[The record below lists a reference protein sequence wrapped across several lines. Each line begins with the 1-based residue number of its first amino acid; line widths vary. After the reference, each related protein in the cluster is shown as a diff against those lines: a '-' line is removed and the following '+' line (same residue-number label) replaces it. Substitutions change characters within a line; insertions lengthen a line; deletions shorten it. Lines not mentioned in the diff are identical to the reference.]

1 MLTQYKNINQIVSA
15 SRSVTG
21 ERLAKTKTE
30 YFSSEL
36 NTKFVRVPIIANQES
51 DIKVEFHVYAG
62 DTWITGNHQIP
73 LQSKIPNYVD
83 KNTKAP
89 IRFPS
94 QPIAINISQ
103 EFNNL
108 KLSAGNFRVAINFFK
123 TLIGDYNEQYLRIDE
138 ISPDRTEIRL
148 RAIDVDN
155 SVYAQQIVN
164 FIQTVNPT
172 STTQQFYKSY
182 LLNFSRNQTAVVVNT
197 VVIGE
202 YIYIKLYEPLAEII
216 DTDFK
221 CWIVEELKP
230 TYIDKVAISPAIPQK
245 TFNQLANPN
254 WYANATFNTSAETG
268 LRAWN
273 DLLGSSTQTS
283 QQIVDTYFSGSLS
296 GIKLNIDYSDF
307 NNFIFY
313 SSATERISNFKYK
326 LELIEFY
333 ASQSLVVSQISG
345 SVATTNVADFENKKT
360 NLIGGFDNFEQ
371 FLYYQSSSILTSNP
385 IPSEFATVTELTGSY
400 ILPAPKTNST
410 KPYTLA
416 STTSSAFISW
426 YNGIYTSASLYD
438 TLNYNALVYA
448 LPEYIRFD
456 TLSDGIT
463 TFVNM
468 LGQHYDILYTYINHM
483 TRINKREENP
493 KLGMPNE
500 LLYSVAKQ
508 FGWSL
513 TDGNQSQELWQY
525 VLGTSEAGV
534 PLTGSNSI
542 GDPAVPGQDITYA
555 IWRRIVNNLPLL
567 LKSKGTK
574 RSIQALL
581 SCYGIPQSLISIKEY
596 GGPRLER
603 APIYE
608 KLNFDY
614 ALDLSSSIAGTV
626 TVNYTQPIQSV
637 ELRFRTADVIA
648 NPTLPST
655 MNLYTIGSNVVT
667 IDFSS
672 GTLGTIRINGT
683 GSANIE
689 MFNGDWISTLLRTTG
704 SKLEV
709 IAKKSKYG
717 KIVAAV
723 SASATASF
731 ASTSTLTL
739 GSTSTGASRLY
750 GQLQE
755 LRLWTSSLS
764 DSPFNNHVK
773 APGAYDGNVDA
784 YSELLFRL
792 PLNQKI
798 NHALTASLQGSQ
810 PASST
815 ISASFASWTQNTPY
829 DSLEETYYYDGIS
842 LGAGTYDDN
851 KVRIE
856 QNELVGVLD
865 IKTRA
870 ERSQFDKAPL
880 DSKKIGVYFSPQ
892 TMIDEDVIAQF
903 GFTELDQYIGD
914 PGNSDLNSYPQLI
927 QAAQSYWKKYQN
939 KNDINSYISMFTL
952 FDLSF
957 FRQLEQL
964 LPARTDK
971 MVGLLIQPNILER
984 SKATI
989 LPVIERF
996 DSLYTASLQNVSP
1009 TASGEYSFYTA
1020 SFDGNILSITG
1031 LDDDQWQAYITGG
1044 DAAYNSTPYSYEY
1057 VLRSGSTWITASSP
1071 YWLSD
1076 AVQPVYLNSILSEY
1090 RFTSESTQY
1099 ITSSISIGYYGT
1111 GSYGSS
1117 SYAFTST
1124 NRFTGSFAR
1133 VQDYLPTGIDNQRY
1147 SGCKMTSPGFNINST
1162 QTIDG
1167 GPVAEFSSANP
1178 NQLIYQSYGDQG
1190 SFVLAR

>member
-468 LGQHYDILYTYINHM
+468 LGQHYDILYTDINHM
-483 TRINKREENP
+483 TRIN
-493 KLGMPNE
+493 
-500 LLYSVAKQ
+500 
-508 FGWSL
+508 
-513 TDGNQSQELWQY
+513 
-525 VLGTSEAGV
+525 
-534 PLTGSNSI
+534 
-542 GDPAVPGQDITYA
+542 
-555 IWRRIVNNLPLL
+555 
-567 LKSKGTK
+567 
-574 RSIQALL
+574 
-581 SCYGIPQSLISIKEY
+581 
-596 GGPRLER
+596 
-603 APIYE
+603 
-608 KLNFDY
+608 
-614 ALDLSSSIAGTV
+614 
-626 TVNYTQPIQSV
+626 
-637 ELRFRTADVIA
+637 
-648 NPTLPST
+648 
-655 MNLYTIGSNVVT
+655 
-667 IDFSS
+667 
-672 GTLGTIRINGT
+672 
-683 GSANIE
+683 
-689 MFNGDWISTLLRTTG
+689 
-704 SKLEV
+704 
-709 IAKKSKYG
+709 
-717 KIVAAV
+717 
-723 SASATASF
+723 
-731 ASTSTLTL
+731 
-739 GSTSTGASRLY
+739 
-750 GQLQE
+750 
-755 LRLWTSSLS
+755 
-764 DSPFNNHVK
+764 
-773 APGAYDGNVDA
+773 
-784 YSELLFRL
+784 
-792 PLNQKI
+792 
-798 NHALTASLQGSQ
+798 
-810 PASST
+810 
-815 ISASFASWTQNTPY
+815 
-829 DSLEETYYYDGIS
+829 
-842 LGAGTYDDN
+842 
-851 KVRIE
+851 
-856 QNELVGVLD
+856 
-865 IKTRA
+865 
-870 ERSQFDKAPL
+870 
-880 DSKKIGVYFSPQ
+880 
-892 TMIDEDVIAQF
+892 
-903 GFTELDQYIGD
+903 
-914 PGNSDLNSYPQLI
+914 
-927 QAAQSYWKKYQN
+927 
-939 KNDINSYISMFTL
+939 
-952 FDLSF
+952 
-957 FRQLEQL
+957 
-964 LPARTDK
+964 
-971 MVGLLIQPNILER
+971 
-984 SKATI
+984 
-989 LPVIERF
+989 
-996 DSLYTASLQNVSP
+996 
-1009 TASGEYSFYTA
+1009 
-1020 SFDGNILSITG
+1020 
-1031 LDDDQWQAYITGG
+1031 
-1044 DAAYNSTPYSYEY
+1044 
-1057 VLRSGSTWITASSP
+1057 
-1071 YWLSD
+1071 
-1076 AVQPVYLNSILSEY
+1076 
-1090 RFTSESTQY
+1090 
-1099 ITSSISIGYYGT
+1099 
-1111 GSYGSS
+1111 
-1117 SYAFTST
+1117 
-1124 NRFTGSFAR
+1124 
-1133 VQDYLPTGIDNQRY
+1133 
-1147 SGCKMTSPGFNINST
+1147 
-1162 QTIDG
+1162 
-1167 GPVAEFSSANP
+1167 
-1178 NQLIYQSYGDQG
+1178 
-1190 SFVLAR
+1190 